1 MPAGVAQLVAHSTC
15 NRVGRAFALLV
26 GSRHTRLDLRF
37 YGCKDRLRRHQDRVW
52 AHSGLISH
60 DPVDHGPA
68 SRVLS
73 TSLRPSN
80 RAVAGQHWR
89 PSYTIRVLQLRS
101 GDRLL
106 LVTDGMVD
114 QNAIRVDLSAEPT
127 PT

>member
-1 MPAGVAQLVAHSTC
+1 
-15 NRVGRAFALLV
+15 
-26 GSRHTRLDLRF
+26 
-37 YGCKDRLRRHQDRVW
+37 VW

-114 QNAIRVDLSAEPT
+114 RNAIRVDLSAEPT
-127 PT
+127 PTTHLHPRELVQYPDQARARRMRRPVA